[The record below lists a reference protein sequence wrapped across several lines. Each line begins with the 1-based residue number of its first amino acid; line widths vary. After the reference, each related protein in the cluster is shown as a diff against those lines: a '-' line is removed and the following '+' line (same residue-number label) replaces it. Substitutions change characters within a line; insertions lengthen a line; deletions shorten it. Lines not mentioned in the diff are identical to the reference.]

1 MSDSSPGN
9 GTDPAGVSV
18 LNVDPVQDTLSDFYR
33 LATTLLPPT
42 FVIFGLSVSA
52 WVLLCNKEAYNRKTT
67 VLPKHN
73 FWGLMAFTASLTCWV
88 VFATSGGPNNGKA
101 VVFTAWAAFFS
112 IYQSLNYRK
121 FSHRNI
127 HLFTSLLGGVIA
139 ASIVAGAT
147 VAPSQ
152 GNRGKAMAEQAL
164 IVSPTVLT
172 VWSWLTA
179 NIQRSVENGQ
189 RIHNAGLS
197 DPEHGAIELEDR

>member
-1 MSDSSPGN
+1 M
-9 GTDPAGVSV
+9 
-18 LNVDPVQDTLSDFYR
+18 
-33 LATTLLPPT
+33 
-42 FVIFGLSVSA
+42 
-52 WVLLCNKEAYNRKTT
+52 
-67 VLPKHN
+67 
-73 FWGLMAFTASLTCWV
+73 
-88 VFATSGGPNNGKA
+88 
-101 VVFTAWAAFFS
+101 
-112 IYQSLNYRK
+112 
-121 FSHRNI
+121 
-127 HLFTSLLGGVIA
+127 LGGVIA